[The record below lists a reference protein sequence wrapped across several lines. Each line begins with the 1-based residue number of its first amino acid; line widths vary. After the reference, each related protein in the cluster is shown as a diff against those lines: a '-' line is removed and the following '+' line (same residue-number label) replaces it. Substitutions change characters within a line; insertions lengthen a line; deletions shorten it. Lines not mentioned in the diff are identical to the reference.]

1 MAVPFGA
8 MQQYGARQTPLKAMA
23 KQLDVQQQAAQVL
36 AQINQAT
43 SVGAAMPRWLRLLLQ
58 AHDLSP
64 RGGILVRHGEWTEQ
78 EGNLHTGL
86 WLTDSKE
93 FWDFAVMVSREGEQ
107 TLEMEAF
114 KSITAGLPV
123 SESLP
128 GTGPSFAHLALQ
140 VLKSIRA
147 APSGP
152 ALEGEGASTEK

>member
-1 MAVPFGA
+1 